1 MPGRHSAPQ
10 TASSSTGLLKYVVIA
25 VVAIVVI
32 VGGVFAAQKALGSGC
47 ADTSTYT
54 LAADPAIAEVVTQV
68 VADVPAEDLGCA
80 SIEVTATDSGEASA
94 AVSMGSQPPSL
105 WIPDSSLWVG
115 KTVRA
120 TGSLVD
126 LASKSVA
133 TTPAVI
139 AARTDEVPFFD
150 SWLTAL

>member
-80 SIEVTATDSGEASA
+80 SIEVTATDSGEAYVRRAHWSILRA
-94 AVSMGSQPPSL
+94 SRWQRRPRSSRRGPTRCRSS
-105 WIPDSSLWVG
+105 IPG
-115 KTVRA
+115 
-120 TGSLVD
+120 
-126 LASKSVA
+126 
-133 TTPAVI
+133 
-139 AARTDEVPFFD
+139 
-150 SWLTAL
+150 